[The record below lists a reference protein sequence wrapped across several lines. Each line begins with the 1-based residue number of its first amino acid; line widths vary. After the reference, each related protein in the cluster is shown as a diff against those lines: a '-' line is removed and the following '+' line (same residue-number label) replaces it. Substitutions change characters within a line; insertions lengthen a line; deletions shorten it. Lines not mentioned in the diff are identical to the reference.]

1 AVSGKLNPAMG
12 GPTFD
17 LSNESRRTVLAVTGK
32 LDGARSELADDQRR
46 RTVYAKVSRHNL
58 DSLLRLFD
66 FPEANLTAERRTETT
81 VPQQQLF
88 VLNSPFAIEMAK
100 SLAARVQKDS
110 SDDLSRLTRMFR
122 LAYGREPS
130 SEERELA
137 LDFLKSP
144 DPADEISKIK
154 LTRWERLA
162 QVVLGGNEFLYVD

>member
-1 AVSGKLNPAMG
+1 M
-12 GPTFD
+12 
-17 LSNESRRTVLAVTGK
+17 
-32 LDGARSELADDQRR
+32 
-46 RTVYAKVSRHNL
+46 SRHNL

-100 SLAARVQKDS
+100 TLAARVQKEAGDEVGRVT
-110 SDDLSRLTRMFR
+110 RLFR

-137 LDFLKSP
+137 LAFLKGEDS
-144 DPADEISKIK
+144 ADEKAKIK